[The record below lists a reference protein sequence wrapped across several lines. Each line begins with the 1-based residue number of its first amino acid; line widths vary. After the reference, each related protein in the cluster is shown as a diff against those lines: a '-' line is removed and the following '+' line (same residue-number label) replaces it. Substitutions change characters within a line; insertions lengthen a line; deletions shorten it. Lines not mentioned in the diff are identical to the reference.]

1 MPCFSLCLLLNLFV
15 HFADRPH
22 NPMLN
27 SGALVLCAL
36 QKVML

>member
-1 MPCFSLCLLLNLFV
+1 MCVLYLNL
-15 HFADRPH
+15 DQPH

-36 QKVML
+36 QKVLIKELMAE